1 MVVRCD
7 WGSDPV
13 NQTYHDE
20 EWGRPQCE
28 KRSLFEALTLEL
40 MQAGLSWKTIMKKR
54 DNFKLAFSNWDYTQ
68 VAQYDQARVD
78 ELVQDASIIRHR
90 QKIEAVINNAQRFVA
105 MDAAP
110 VDFSAYIWQF
120 VDGTPI
126 VNHWQQADE
135 VPAITPLAIKIS
147 RDLKKRGFKFV
158 GPTTTY
164 AFLQAIGMVNDHIE
178 SCVFKYK

>member
-1 MVVRCD
+1 M
-7 WGSDPV
+7 
-13 NQTYHDE
+13 
-20 EWGRPQCE
+20 
-28 KRSLFEALTLEL
+28 
-40 MQAGLSWKTIMKKR
+40 
-54 DNFKLAFSNWDYTQ
+54 
-68 VAQYDQARVD
+68 
-78 ELVQDASIIRHR
+78 QDASIIRHR

-164 AFLQAIGMVNDHIE
+164 AFLQAIGMVDDHIE
-178 SCVFKYK
+178 SCDFKYK